1 MKERG
6 IPLDWGA
13 DMMATTSQALNS
25 CAQEKKFLMS
35 DDLAGLVE
43 FMHAWFAVD
52 LVSSAKLLIDCT
64 YTAMGTVLT
73 CNVPS
78 RHILLDL

>member
-1 MKERG
+1 
-6 IPLDWGA
+6 
-13 DMMATTSQALNS
+13 
-25 CAQEKKFLMS
+25 MS

>member
-1 MKERG
+1 
-6 IPLDWGA
+6 
-13 DMMATTSQALNS
+13 
-25 CAQEKKFLMS
+25 MS

-43 FMHAWFAVD
+43 CMHAGFAVD